1 MAAEDIVIN
10 NIARTSIQIDEL
22 AVPNRTGGDN
32 AGLDDALMDAD
43 DKSFGGYKPVV
54 FINGYYVEKYLDY
67 FDINILEHPE
77 YFYIL
82 FDKIP
87 IEGTDLRISIN
98 CFFIISFSFFVNSF
112 VADFCIKETNSLL
125 SFNSEINLSLFLPKI
140 RIHRFEKP

>member
-67 FDINILEHPE
+67 FSFCQNL
-77 YFYIL
+77 
-82 FDKIP
+82 
-87 IEGTDLRISIN
+87 DLLQI
-98 CFFIISFSFFVNSF
+98 FLQ
-112 VADFCIKETNSLL
+112 KETLKS
-125 SFNSEINLSLFLPKI
+125 
-140 RIHRFEKP
+140 